1 MVRRDAPTRRS
12 LDGVGGLFAA
22 LTSAILSLALLA
34 MPSFAQANTQAP
46 STTDQ
51 QAGQTSSQQP
61 KPQQQAPPEAGGPQ
75 GEIGPIVIPKK
86 KEAPPEP
93 KSEAPKKIEGMPDFS
108 IRKDVPLVT
117 VPVMVLTK
125 EGQFIPGL
133 KKENFKVLEDGV
145 PQRVQSFSQTADA
158 PITAVMLIEFA
169 NISYAFY
176 YDAMN
181 ASYTFADSLKPEDW
195 IAVVSFDMRPHVIT
209 DFTQDKRAVFGAL
222 SQLRIPGFR
231 ETNVFDALYD
241 TLDRLEGVEGRKY
254 IVLISRGLDTFSKI
268 NYDQILKKVKATKD
282 VTIFAISTGEAFR
295 LWQEAHYGSM
305 PGYGAYNMD
314 YLQAD
319 NEMNTFAKLTG
330 GRWYKPRFEGELPDI
345 FRDIAAS
352 IRNQYAI
359 AYTPSNSKQDGT
371 FRKLKVELQAPDG
384 GPLKVKDQ
392 KGKDLKVQVL
402 ARDGYQAKHEVE

>member
-1 MVRRDAPTRRS
+1 MFPKIAQKRS
-12 LDGVGGLFAA
+12 TDTGKIAAVVVVMLAVALFA
-22 LTSAILSLALLA
+22 TPLLA
-34 MPSFAQANTQAP
+34 QSNAQ
-46 STTDQ
+46 
-51 QAGQTSSQQP
+51 GQTASQQQTTP
-61 KPQQQAPPEAGGPQ
+61 ATQTKPQQQSPAEAGGPQ
-75 GEIGPIVIPKK
+75 GDIGPIVIPKK
-86 KEAPPEP
+86 KETPPEP
-93 KSEAPKKIEGMPDFS
+93 KPEAPKKVEGMPDFS

-125 EGQFIPGL
+125 NGQFIPGL
-133 KKENFKVLEDGV
+133 KKENFKVLEDGI
-145 PQRVQSFSQTADA
+145 PQKIANFSQTSDA

-169 NISYAFY
+169 NIAYPFY
-176 YDAMN
+176 VDAMN
-181 ASYTFADSLKPEDW
+181 ASYTFADSLKKEDW

-241 TLDRLEGVEGRKY
+241 TLDRLDGVEGRKY
-254 IVLISRGLDTFSKI
+254 VILISRGIDTFSKL
-268 NYDQILKKVKATKD
+268 NYDQILKKIQATKD
-282 VTIFAISTGEAFR
+282 VTLFTISTGEAFR
-295 LWQEAHYGSM
+295 IWLDAHFGSNPEFGM
-305 PGYGAYNMD
+305 YNMD

-371 FRKLKVELQAPDG
+371 FRKVKVELQAPDG

-402 ARDGYQAKHEVE
+402 ARDGYRAKHEVE